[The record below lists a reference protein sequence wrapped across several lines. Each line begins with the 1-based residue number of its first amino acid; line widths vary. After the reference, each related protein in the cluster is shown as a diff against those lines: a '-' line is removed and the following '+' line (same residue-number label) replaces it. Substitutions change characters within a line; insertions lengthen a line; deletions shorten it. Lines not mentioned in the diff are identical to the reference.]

1 MPVAPQIANAAYTY
15 NFSAGVLNKSIA
27 GLTPEEWLRRP
38 NDSSNHL
45 LWVLGHIVWT
55 RGRALHFL
63 GIESSKPWFDKFGRG
78 SKVLDSAEYPQPDEI
93 ILAWQEIAAQHTV
106 AMEAAS
112 EETLAKS
119 SPEGIPSADGK
130 ISGLLMFLA
139 SHEAY
144 HAGQAAYL
152 HAWLG
157 HGGVAG

>member
-1 MPVAPQIANAAYTY
+1 MPVVPQIANAAFTY
-15 NFSAGVLNKSIA
+15 NFSARLLNKSFA
-27 GLTPEEWLRRP
+27 GLTAEEWLRRP

-45 LWVLGHIVWT
+45 LWILGHIVYT

-63 GIESSKPWFDKFGRG
+63 GIEASKPWFELFGRG
-78 SKVLDSAEYPQPDEI
+78 SKLTNAAEYPKPDELF
-93 ILAWQEIAAQHTV
+93 LAWKEIETQLTV
-106 AMEAAS
+106 ALETAS
-112 EETLAKS
+112 DDTLSAP

-139 SHEAY
+139 AHETY